1 MATKKTNTKNTAK
14 NTVQPEK
21 QAEETKAVDS
31 MSVEELTNMFIQNDT
46 QTMERLKEENRK
58 EPVIEEP
65 EQPETE
71 KENHLEKILEEVV
84 AETPKEEPKPEPEK
98 PKPVVEKKQEQAK
111 QIQPQPNT
119 NRAVYGYDHFGII
132 YGY

>member
-1 MATKKTNTKNTAK
+1 MATKKTNTKTTAK
-14 NTVQPEK
+14 NSVRPEK
-21 QAEETKAVDS
+21 QPEEPKAVDS
-31 MSVEELTNMFIQNDT
+31 MSVDELANMFIQNDT

-65 EQPETE
+65 EQPEAE
-71 KENHLEKILEEVV
+71 KENYLEKILEEVV
-84 AETPKEEPKPEPEK
+84 AETPKEEPKPESEK

-111 QIQPQPNT
+111 PIQPQPNT